1 MRTYIIIDDEPLIRK
16 GTRKK
21 LQAMEDRV
29 TCIGEAGEGREGI
42 SLIEE
47 KNPDFVI
54 LDMQMPGMNGTELLP
69 YLAENYPE
77 LPMIVI
83 SGFRNFDYI
92 KQAITSNAIDYLLK
106 PFSKEAIQECVQQ
119 AIDRLDNNQT
129 ISRQI
134 TDSYE
139 QKEAAYYEYDI
150 QYLTNLILG
159 YHTGDTSIS
168 SEKLKFVTNIHKLVL
183 LTLFFDSQPSE
194 FYIQEWLEECDF
206 GNLVLQLST
215 PNTPHLIFLVLFIP
229 NDSAVRIHN
238 MLQQITDAL
247 LTRAR
252 HMDLSLLIGISH
264 SHHELK
270 ELHTAFEE
278 TSAAL
283 NQQLLNAPA
292 LCSYTY
298 QKDTDPRTFIWN
310 QEDEFLF
317 RVEAGMADEVREL
330 TIDLFRQFHSVPGFT
345 LTDAKYY
352 CYYLSNQ
359 CGNILNYYLNQNNP
373 KTSNSIQNVVNHIFN
388 LEELKEY
395 YLQFFLNITEMLKPQ
410 SIYALDD
417 IIEKIKVYIRHNFQK
432 NLTQDFIASL
442 FYLNRSY
449 LSTLFKQKTGIK
461 FVDYL
466 NDIRIE
472 KSKELLTG
480 TAQKTYQISKAV
492 GYDNPKYFFRIFKKK
507 TGITPEQFRI
517 LHQ

>member
-168 SEKLKFVTNIHKLVL
+168 SEKLKFITNIHKLVL

-194 FYIQEWLEECDF
+194 FYIQEWLEECGF

-270 ELHTAFEE
+270 ELHTCLLY
-278 TSAAL
+278 TS
-283 NQQLLNAPA
+283 P
-292 LCSYTY
+292 S
-298 QKDTDPRTFIWN
+298 PR
-310 QEDEFLF
+310 D
-317 RVEAGMADEVREL
+317 RG
-330 TIDLFRQFHSVPGFT
+330 
-345 LTDAKYY
+345 
-352 CYYLSNQ
+352 
-359 CGNILNYYLNQNNP
+359 
-373 KTSNSIQNVVNHIFN
+373 
-388 LEELKEY
+388 
-395 YLQFFLNITEMLKPQ
+395 
-410 SIYALDD
+410 
-417 IIEKIKVYIRHNFQK
+417 
-432 NLTQDFIASL
+432 
-442 FYLNRSY
+442 
-449 LSTLFKQKTGIK
+449 
-461 FVDYL
+461 
-466 NDIRIE
+466 
-472 KSKELLTG
+472 
-480 TAQKTYQISKAV
+480 
-492 GYDNPKYFFRIFKKK
+492 
-507 TGITPEQFRI
+507 
-517 LHQ
+517 